1 MISAKSMNLSKM
13 PASCGFPPT
22 RNWKSTAI
30 SALRNGL
37 AASNCT
43 CNRRLIS
50 NALRRLAL
58 LVIFPATLVAQEPS
72 LDSSVEAAAA
82 ALTELDSKAQS
93 CLNSLDQDTASEAQ
107 QRCDEFLQ
115 AVDGELLATYL
126 THCDTLKNWRDESVT
141 ETAGND
147 QNDTNSLELLVGIE
161 FACGENALQKR
172 TQFVVDTFA
181 LLQEDQIQERRANA
195 AMSRRLAELEFQSIS
210 NQQRRLLQDSIQQQ
224 QLRSQLE
231 TQQQWNDV
239 ENELIRQQIRNPS
252 AAFPRNQ

>member
-1 MISAKSMNLSKM
+1 MA
-13 PASCGFPPT
+13 
-22 RNWKSTAI
+22 
-30 SALRNGL
+30 
-37 AASNCT
+37 
-43 CNRRLIS
+43 
-50 NALRRLAL
+50 
-58 LVIFPATLVAQEPS
+58 FPATLIAQVSS

-93 CLNSLDQDTASEAQ
+93 CLNSLDQAATSEAQ

-115 AVDGELLATYL
+115 AIDGELLATYL
-126 THCDTLKNWRDESVT
+126 THCDALKNWRDEFVA
-141 ETAGND
+141 EAVGND
-147 QNDTNSLELLVGIE
+147 QNNTNSLELLVGIE

-181 LLQEDQIQERRANA
+181 LLQGGQIQERRASA
-195 AMSRRLAELEFQSIS
+195 ALSRRLAELNFQSIT
-210 NQQRRLLQDSIQQQ
+210 NQQRRLLQDAIQQQ

-231 TQQQWNDV
+231 TQLQWNEV